1 MKWRRFV
8 FPVVLLMIVI
18 FILWGSSIGKAD
30 LGQQFDIPEV
40 PPLPSEGFD
49 PEPFP
54 TTPPLAKELT
64 EREALEKAF
73 YFDSLGV
80 EWVKPWSPDKLDED
94 PGRITV
100 TLYESRSE
108 AAKASGRDIWYDP
121 DLEADAG
128 RVWVISIDGLA
139 NPSVLMSNVAEDEM
153 VTRVTYEI
161 SARTGELLAMR
172 TNLQTEK

>member
-8 FPVVLLMIVI
+8 FPVALLVI
-18 FILWGSSIGKAD
+18 LILTLWGSSIGRAD
-30 LGQQFDIPEV
+30 PGQQPDVPEI
-40 PPLPSEGFD
+40 PPLPPEGFD

-54 TTPPLAKELT
+54 TTPSLTKELT
-64 EREALEKAF
+64 EREALEKAY

-80 EWVKPWSPDKLDED
+80 EWVEPWSPELDEE

-100 TLYESRSE
+100 TLYDSRSE

-121 DLEADAG
+121 ELEADAG

-139 NPSVLMSNVAEDEM
+139 NPSSLMSNVAEDEM
-153 VTRVTYEI
+153 VTRITYEI